1 MLSIKSTYLIKSEV
15 IWSLVSFTGA
25 APLGVI
31 RWDMAGT
38 LTMGRSDAVFAD
50 LGCGFAGLSFKTAV
64 LVGLLGVGVVGDGD
78 LDLSEIVILG
88 TVLLRFA
95 FILLMLLFMMAMS
108 AEKSLDF
115 DALMTGVLEDVFL
128 VVVVVLR
135 EGAGDNVLS
144 GVLDGVRSFGG
155 LPFVLDDEPDDL
167 GESEKAASNLETAF
181 SVITLLEFCLAGC
194 SDFGFVGS
202 DFGLADSTFGL
213 ADSAFGFAD
222 SAFGLAASVFILVGL
237 AEFFIGLAVTVGF
250 FFAA

>member
-15 IWSLVSFTGA
+15 IWSLVSLTGA

-88 TVLLRFA
+88 TVLFRFA

-115 DALMTGVLEDVFL
+115 DALMTGVLEEVFL
-128 VVVVVLR
+128 VVVVLVLR

-144 GVLDGVRSFGG
+144 GVLYGVRSFGG

-181 SVITLLEFCLAGC
+181 SVRTLLEFCLAGC

-202 DFGLADSTFGL
+202 DFGLADSTFG
-213 ADSAFGFAD
+213 FAD
-222 SAFGLAASVFILVGL
+222 SAFGLAASVLSLVGL

-250 FFAA
+250 FFGA